1 MTFTVLDI
9 ILFLGISQGLFLSI
23 SLRLVHDRNKNAN
36 RMLSLLL
43 LIAVLMLFGRIA
55 AYRISEIWVWRFG
68 VLMDTTIFLFG
79 PFIYCYA
86 RRLVFKENPLF
97 KLSWWHYIPS
107 CFHLG
112 YYFWGLQFSLAD
124 FNTIYFS
131 GRLNLMFFLV
141 ELLGML
147 SLLAYWTATVLLYQN
162 YMQKEKGQ
170 LSFRQNVS
178 WYLLFLLITLG
189 LFLGLW
195 VFSFINLQVLGKPL
209 RYINYT
215 TMWISTPLFVYVI
228 GYFSLRQPDIFRIAM
243 MPKPKNESNR
253 LKPEK
258 IQKIQKRLRYFM
270 EEENIYLESNLSLN
284 NLADKLNSTPN
295 DLSWFLNQVHQ
306 VSFYEYI
313 NSYRIKAFLKKLEL
327 KEHANHTLL
336 AIAMDVGFNSKSTF
350 NRVFKSEMGVTPKQY
365 LKTKHVA

>member
-23 SLRLVHDRNKNAN
+23 SLRLLHDRNKNAN

-55 AYRISEIWVWRFG
+55 AYRITEIWVWRLG

-86 RRLVFKENPLF
+86 RRLVFKETPLF
-97 KLSWWHYIPS
+97 KLSWWHYLPA
-107 CFHLG
+107 CLHMG
-112 YYFWGLQFSLAD
+112 YYFWGLQFSIAD
-124 FNTIYFS
+124 FNNLYFS

-141 ELLGML
+141 ELLGLL
-147 SLLAYWTATVLLYQN
+147 SLLGYWIGSVLLYRN
-162 YMQKEKGQ
+162 YVKKEKSQ

-178 WYLLFLLITLG
+178 YYLLFLLVTLG
-189 LFLGLW
+189 LFTFLW
-195 VFSFINLQVLGKPL
+195 LFSFINMQFLGNPN

-215 TMWISTPLFVYVI
+215 TMWISTPLFIYVI
-228 GYFSLRQPDIFRIAM
+228 GYFSLRQPDIFRISIA
-243 MPKPKNESNR
+243 PKPKGEHHR

-270 EEENIYLESNLSLN
+270 EEENIYLEPNLSLK

-295 DLSWFLNQVHQ
+295 DLSWFLNHVHQ
-306 VSFYEYI
+306 VSFYDYI
-313 NSYRIKAFLKKLEL
+313 NSYRIKAFLKKLDL
-327 KEHANHTLL
+327 NAHANHTLL

-365 LKTKHVA
+365 LKNKKVA